1 MNRFAELLDR
11 LAYEPGRNNK
21 IKLLV
26 AYFRETADPDR
37 GYALA
42 ALTGALSFK
51 HAKPGLIR
59 DLITER
65 ADPVLFGLS
74 YDYVGDLSETVALM
88 WPKAVSAPNSES
100 LLGHPSPQPS
110 PTRGEG
116 ALPARSP
123 DKAARLLRDTDIERE
138 GRTSRSVPSPL
149 VGEGQGEGYH
159 TGGLDTEL
167 RPRTHNNPPPPT
179 LTEVVTTLRTLGKT
193 ELPAQL
199 ARWLDELDET
209 GRWALLK
216 LVTGAMRI
224 GISARLAKTAA
235 AALGDKDAHEIELMW
250 PGLSPPY
257 LDLFAWLE
265 GRGHKPVNRDPTPF
279 RPVMLAHAIED
290 ADFANLDAADFIA
303 EWKWDGIRV
312 QAVSGRDD
320 RGNIHVR
327 LYSRTGEDI
336 TGSFPDLVPSL
347 HLPGAVDGEL
357 LVLRDGR
364 VQTFN
369 VLQQR
374 LNRKIVSPKLIK
386 DYPIHLRAYDLLGDD
401 DNDLRELPFVERRA
415 RLEAFVTKLND
426 PRIDLSP
433 TVPFTSWEQLTAARA
448 DPRSAGAG
456 EDADA
461 VEGVMLKR
469 RDAVYLPGRPKG
481 QWWKWK
487 RDPHIIDAVLMYA
500 QRGHGKRSSYYSDY
514 TFGVWTNG
522 DDGEQLVPVGK
533 AYFGFTD
540 EELLQI
546 DRFVRRNTTEKFGP
560 VRHVVHEP
568 DQGLVLEVAFE
579 GLQRSPRHKS
589 GVAMRFPRISRL
601 RWDKPPREADRLE
614 TLERMLKNVTAN

>member
-1 MNRFAELLDR
+1 MNRFAQLLDR

-21 IKLLV
+21 LRLLT
-26 AYFRETADPDR
+26 AYFRETGDPDR

-42 ALTGALSFK
+42 AITGALSFK

-59 DLITER
+59 DLITDR
-65 ADPVLFGLS
+65 TDPVLFALS

-88 WPKAVSAPNSES
+88 LPKS
-100 LLGHPSPQPS
+100 PSYA
-110 PTRGEG
+110 G
-116 ALPARSP
+116 
-123 DKAARLLRDTDIERE
+123 
-138 GRTSRSVPSPL
+138 
-149 VGEGQGEGYH
+149 
-159 TGGLDTEL
+159 
-167 RPRTHNNPPPPT
+167 HNNPPPPT

-193 ELPAQL
+193 ELPKQL

-224 GISARLAKTAA
+224 GVSARLAKTAVA
-235 AALGDKDAHEIELMW
+235 GLGDKDPHDVELMW
-250 PGLSPPY
+250 PGLTPPY
-257 LDLFAWLE
+257 LELFAWLE
-265 GRGHKPVNRDPTPF
+265 GRAEKPVNLDPVPF

-290 ADFANLDAADFIA
+290 GDFVNLNAADFIA

-312 QAVSGRDD
+312 QAVAGCDA
-320 RGNIHVR
+320 RGQLQTR
-327 LYSRTGEDI
+327 LYSRSGEDI
-336 TGSFPDLVPSL
+336 TGSFPDLLPSL
-347 HLPGAVDGEL
+347 HLPGAIDGEL
-357 LVLRDGR
+357 LVVRDGR

-374 LNRKIVSPKLIK
+374 LNRKVVSPKLTK
-386 DYPIHLRAYDLLGDD
+386 DYPIHLRAYDLLGEGDA
-401 DNDLRELPFVERRA
+401 DLRTLPFIERRA
-415 RLEAFVTKLND
+415 RLETFIKKLD
-426 PRIDLSP
+426 DSRIDLSP
-433 TVPFTSWEQLTAARA
+433 TIPFDSWEVLAAARK
-448 DPRSAGAG
+448 DPAGAGAG
-456 EDADA
+456 EDAEA

-469 RDAVYLPGRPKG
+469 RDAAYLPGRPKG

-522 DDGEQLVPVGK
+522 EDGEQLVPVGK

-579 GLQRSPRHKS
+579 GLARSTRHKS
-589 GVAMRFPRISRL
+589 GVAMRFPRINRL

-614 TLERMLKNVTAN
+614 TLERMLKSDATIEATTAGGH

>member
-11 LAYEPGRNNK
+11 LSFEPGRNNK
-21 IKLLV
+21 LRLITQ
-26 AYFRETADPDR
+26 YFREVPDPDR

-59 DLITER
+59 ELIAAR
-65 ADPVLFGLS
+65 ADPELFALS

-88 WPKAVSAPNSES
+88 WPKTLASSSIKEPPTPD
-100 LLGHPSPQPS
+100 PSPPLAALAEGGEDIAATPTAPPPPRSGGEGSGVGGASSLDNAQAYPPPHPS
-110 PTRGEG
+110 PTRGAG
-116 ALPARSP
+116 V
-123 DKAARLLRDTDIERE
+123 
-138 GRTSRSVPSPL
+138 GRGR
-149 VGEGQGEGYH
+149 
-159 TGGLDTEL
+159 
-167 RPRTHNNPPPPT
+167 NNPPPPS
-179 LTEVVTTLRTLGKT
+179 LTDVVTTLATLGKA

-199 ARWLDELDET
+199 TRWLDELDET

-224 GISARLAKTAA
+224 GVSARLAKTAV
-235 AALGDKDAHEIELMW
+235 AALGDRDPHEIELLW
-250 PGLSPPY
+250 PGLVPPY

-265 GRGHKPVNRDPTPF
+265 GRSDKPINRDPAPF
-279 RPVMLAHAIED
+279 RPVMLAYAIEES
-290 ADFANLDAADFIA
+290 DFTTLDARDFIA

-312 QAVSGRDD
+312 QAVSGRDSD
-320 RGNIHVR
+320 GHIVAR

-336 TGSFPDLVPSL
+336 SKSFPDLLPSL
-347 HLPGAVDGEL
+347 RLPGAIDGEL
-357 LVLRDGR
+357 LVLREGR
-364 VQTFN
+364 VQSFN
-369 VLQQR
+369 ILQQR
-374 LNRKIVSPKLIK
+374 LNRKSVTPKLMK
-386 DYPIHLRAYDLLGDD
+386 EFPIHLRAYDLLDD
-401 DNDLRELPFVERRA
+401 GDNDLRLLPFEERRA
-415 RLEAFVTKLND
+415 RLETFIATLDD

-433 TVPFTSWEQLTAARA
+433 MIPFGDWATMTAARA
-448 DPRSAGAG
+448 APAAFGAGA
-456 EDADA
+456 DAEA

-469 RDAVYLPGRPKG
+469 RDAPYLPGRPKG

-487 RDPHIIDAVLMYA
+487 RDPHLIDAVLMYA

-514 TFGVWTNG
+514 TFGVWTEQNDG
-522 DDGEQLVPVGK
+522 DQLVPVGK

-568 DQGLVLEVAFE
+568 DRGLVLEVAFE

-589 GVAMRFPRISRL
+589 GIAMRFPRINRL
-601 RWDKPPREADRLE
+601 RWDKPPGEADRLE
-614 TLERMLKNVTAN
+614 TLERMLKTEQTH

>member
-1 MNRFAELLDR
+1 MNRFAQLLDR

-26 AYFRETADPDR
+26 AYFQGTEDPDR

-65 ADPVLFGLS
+65 ADPVLFGYS

-88 WPKAVSAPNSES
+88 WPKSS
-100 LLGHPSPQPS
+100 PSPACGGGPGWGS
-110 PTRGEG
+110 LHPMDKRGEPPPG
-116 ALPARSP
+116 SLDRAYPPPNDPSSRAS
-123 DKAARLLRDTDIERE
+123 
-138 GRTSRSVPSPL
+138 GRGEENPL
-149 VGEGQGEGYH
+149 H
-159 TGGLDTEL
+159 SSL
-167 RPRTHNNPPPPT
+167 HNNPPPPT
-179 LTEVVTTLRTLGKT
+179 LTEVVSTLRTLGKT

-235 AALGDKDAHEIELMW
+235 AALGNKDPHEIELMW

-265 GRGHKPVNRDPTPF
+265 GRGDKPINRDPAPF

-290 ADFANLDAADFIA
+290 ADFANLDVADFSA

-320 RGNIHVR
+320 RGHVQAR

-336 TGSFPDLVPSL
+336 TAGFPDLVPSL
-347 HLPGAVDGEL
+347 HLPGAIDGEL

-374 LNRKIVSPKLIK
+374 LNRKVVSPKLIK
-386 DYPIHLRAYDLLGDD
+386 EFPIHLRAYDLLGDD
-401 DNDLRELPFVERRA
+401 ENDLRELPFVERRA
-415 RLEAFVTKLND
+415 HLESFIAKLND

-433 TVPFTSWEQLTAARA
+433 TIPFASWTELAAARA

-456 EDADA
+456 DDADA

-469 RDAVYLPGRPKG
+469 RDAPYLPGRPKG
-481 QWWKWK
+481 PWWKWK
-487 RDPHIIDAVLMYA
+487 HDPHIIDAVLMYA

-514 TFGVWTNG
+514 TFGVWTDG
-522 DDGEQLVPVGK
+522 DELVPVGK

-568 DQGLVLEVAFE
+568 NQGLVLEVAFE

-589 GVAMRFPRISRL
+589 GVAMRFPRINRL
-601 RWDKPPREADRLE
+601 RWDKKPREADRLE
-614 TLERMLKNVTAN
+614 TLERLLMSMTGN